1 MKHNFLK
8 TNLQFFADAGVGE
21 PGAETTTNTSDIDNN
36 STNAEQSIP
45 SFDEFL
51 KDPKNQ
57 SEFDKRIAK
66 ALETARGKWKVDAE
80 RQIADAKTEAA
91 KLAKMNAEEK
101 AKYEQEKRLAD
112 LDKREQ
118 EITTRELKAE
128 ALINLGEK
136 GLPKELADVLNYKDA
151 DSCKASIESVA
162 TAFKSAV
169 EKAVNDKLRGTEIP
183 KSNSSS
189 NAPVFGF
196 HFQGVRPK
204 K

>member
-1 MKHNFLK
+1 MKKRNLALK
-8 TNLQFFADAGVGE
+8 YNLQFFAEGGDSGTGADGSNGDGVQDGKAG
-21 PGAETTTNTSDIDNN
+21 N
-36 STNAEQSIP
+36 QLP
-45 SFDEFL
+45 SFDDFL
-51 KDPKNQ
+51 KDSKNQ
-57 SEFDKRIAK
+57 SEFDRRVAK
-66 ALETARGKWKVDAE
+66 ALETAKGKWQADYDQKLE
-80 RQIADAKTEAA
+80 DAKSEAK
-91 KLAKMNAEEK
+91 KLAKMNADEK
-101 AKYEQEKRLAD
+101 AKYEQDKRLAE

-118 EITTRELKAE
+118 EITARELKAE
-128 ALINLGEK
+128 ALITLGEK

-183 KSNSSS
+183 KSNSST